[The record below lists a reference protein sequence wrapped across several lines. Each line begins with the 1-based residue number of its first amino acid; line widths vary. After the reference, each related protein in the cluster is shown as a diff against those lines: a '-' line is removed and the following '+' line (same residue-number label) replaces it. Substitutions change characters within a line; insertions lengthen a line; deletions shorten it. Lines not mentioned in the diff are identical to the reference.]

1 MRMLKV
7 SDMKHTVDP
16 STTFVT
22 RKKAA
27 QVLDMSP
34 QHLANL
40 ASEKRGPRF
49 SKLGDDQQSRTRYR
63 LADVIAWG
71 TNPLAHEA
79 EVWGRRAKNARRHKA
94 GK

>member
-1 MRMLKV
+1 
-7 SDMKHTVDP
+7 MKHTVNP
-16 STTFVT
+16 ATTFVS

-49 SKLGDDQQSRTRYR
+49 SKMGDDQQSRTRYM
-63 LADVIAWG
+63 LADVVAWG
-71 TNPLAHEA
+71 TDPVAHEA
-79 EVWGRRAKNARRHKA
+79 AAWGKRSGRNTRRQKA
-94 GK
+94 GR

>member
-1 MRMLKV
+1 
-7 SDMKHTVDP
+7 MKHTVDP
-16 STTFVT
+16 ATTFVT

-40 ASEKRGPRF
+40 ASECPKRGPRF
-49 SKLGDDQQSRTRYR
+49 TKLGDDQQSRTRYR

-71 TNPLAHEA
+71 TDPKAHEA
-79 EVWGRRAKNARRHKA
+79 AVWGRAANNARRQKA
-94 GK
+94 GR